1 MWEAMGIERGGI
13 WLSGGVC
20 FERNGTVYLNLGAL
34 TSAEDVEGLVEIV
47 RSEYETVRQRVL
59 NQRKAA

>member
-20 FERNGTVYLNLGAL
+20 FEHNSVVFLNLASKS
-34 TSAEDVEGLVEIV
+34 SADAVDGLVEIV
-47 RSEYETVRQRVL
+47 GSEYEAAREQVL
-59 NQRKAA
+59 RQRKAA